1 MYIFIYIIKEDRIIM
16 EKETK
21 KERFKRIAEK
31 RVQNI
36 IHAIRNLSGL
46 SNKKVYEW
54 ETEQL
59 EKIWKAID
67 KEVENCKNSFKDP
80 ESKIFKL

>member
-1 MYIFIYIIKEDRIIM
+1 M

-36 IHAIRNLSGL
+36 IYSIRSLSGL

-59 EKIWKAID
+59 EKIWKAIEQEIED
-67 KEVENCKNSFKDP
+67 CKNSFKDP
-80 ESKIFKL
+80 QSKMFIL

>member
-1 MYIFIYIIKEDRIIM
+1 M

-21 KERFKRIAEK
+21 KERFKRVAEK

-36 IHAIRNLSGL
+36 INSIRSLSGL

-54 ETEQL
+54 ETKQL
-59 EKIWKAID
+59 EKIWKAIE
-67 KEVENCKNSFKDP
+67 KEVRDCKNSFKDP
-80 ESKIFKL
+80 QSKTFRL

>member
-1 MYIFIYIIKEDRIIM
+1 M

-36 IHAIRNLSGL
+36 INAIRSLSGL

-59 EKIWKAID
+59 EKIWKAI
-67 KEVENCKNSFKDP
+67 EQEIENCKNSYIAP

>member
-1 MYIFIYIIKEDRIIM
+1 MIM

-80 ESKIFKL
+80 DSKIFKL

>member
-1 MYIFIYIIKEDRIIM
+1 M
-16 EKETK
+16 ERETK

-36 IHAIRNLSGL
+36 ISSIRSLSGL

-54 ETEQL
+54 ETAQL
-59 EKIWKAID
+59 DKIWKAIE
-67 KEVENCKNSFKDP
+67 KEIENCKDSYKDP
-80 ESKIFKL
+80 ESRVFKF

>member
-1 MYIFIYIIKEDRIIM
+1 M

-21 KERFKRIAEK
+21 KERFKRVAEK

-36 IHAIRNLSGL
+36 LNAIRGLSGL

-54 ETEQL
+54 EPKQL
-59 EKIWKAID
+59 EKIWKAIEQEIGD
-67 KEVENCKNSFKDP
+67 CKNSFKDP

>member
-1 MYIFIYIIKEDRIIM
+1 MKEDRTMM

-21 KERFKRIAEK
+21 EERFKRIAEK

-54 ETEQL
+54 KTEQL

-67 KEVENCKNSFKDP
+67 KEVENCKDSFKNPD
-80 ESKIFKL
+80 SKIFKL

>member
-1 MYIFIYIIKEDRIIM
+1 M

-21 KERFKRIAEK
+21 KERFKRVAEK

-36 IHAIRNLSGL
+36 INSIRSLSGL

-54 ETEQL
+54 EVVQL
-59 EKIWKAID
+59 EKIWEAVE
-67 KEVENCKNSFKDP
+67 KEIENCKENFNDP
-80 ESKIFKL
+80 ESKIFKF

>member
-1 MYIFIYIIKEDRIIM
+1 M

-36 IHAIRNLSGL
+36 INAIRSLSGL

-54 ETEQL
+54 ETNN
-59 EKIWKAID
+59 WK
-67 KEVENCKNSFKDP
+67 KYGR
-80 ESKIFKL
+80 L

>member
-1 MYIFIYIIKEDRIIM
+1 M

-21 KERFKRIAEK
+21 KERFKRVAEK

-36 IHAIRNLSGL
+36 INAIRSLSGL

-54 ETEQL
+54 ETKQL
-59 EKIWKAID
+59 EKIWKAI
-67 KEVENCKNSFKDP
+67 EQEIGNCKGSFKDP

>member
-1 MYIFIYIIKEDRIIM
+1 M

-67 KEVENCKNSFKDP
+67 EEVENCKNSFKDP

>member
-1 MYIFIYIIKEDRIIM
+1 M

-21 KERFKRIAEK
+21 KDRFKRVAEK

-36 IHAIRNLSGL
+36 INSIRSLSGL
-46 SNKKVYEW
+46 SNKNVYEW
-54 ETEQL
+54 ETAQL
-59 EKIWKAID
+59 DKIWKAIE
-67 KEVENCKNSFKDP
+67 KEIENCKDDFKSP

>member
-1 MYIFIYIIKEDRIIM
+1 MIM

-67 KEVENCKNSFKDP
+67 KEVENCQNSFKDP

>member
-1 MYIFIYIIKEDRIIM
+1 LNNKILKGQYFV

-21 KERFKRIAEK
+21 KERFKRVAEK

-36 IHAIRNLSGL
+36 LNAIRSLSGL

-54 ETEQL
+54 ENKQL
-59 EKIWKAID
+59 EKIWTAIE
-67 KEVENCKNSFKDP
+67 KEIKDCKNSFKDP
-80 ESKIFKL
+80 ESVIFRL

>member
-1 MYIFIYIIKEDRIIM
+1 MKEDRTIM

-21 KERFKRIAEK
+21 EERFKRIAEK

-67 KEVENCKNSFKDP
+67 KEVENCKDSFKNPD
-80 ESKIFKL
+80 SKIFKL

>member
-1 MYIFIYIIKEDRIIM
+1 M

-67 KEVENCKNSFKDP
+67 REVENCKNSFKDP
-80 ESKIFKL
+80 ESKMFKL

>member
-1 MYIFIYIIKEDRIIM
+1 MIM

-21 KERFKRIAEK
+21 EERFKRIAEK

-67 KEVENCKNSFKDP
+67 KEVENCKDSFKNP

>member
-1 MYIFIYIIKEDRIIM
+1 MG
-16 EKETK
+16 KETK
-21 KERFKRIAEK
+21 KERFKRVAEK

-36 IHAIRNLSGL
+36 LNSIRSLSGL

-54 ETEQL
+54 ETKQL
-59 EKIWKAID
+59 EKIWKAI
-67 KEVENCKNSFKDP
+67 EQEIGNCKNSFKDP

>member
-1 MYIFIYIIKEDRIIM
+1 MT

-21 KERFKRIAEK
+21 EERFKRIAEK

-59 EKIWKAID
+59 KKIWKAID
-67 KEVENCKNSFKDP
+67 KEVENCKDSFKNPD
-80 ESKIFKL
+80 SKIFKL

>member
-1 MYIFIYIIKEDRIIM
+1 MIM

-59 EKIWKAID
+59 EKIWVAID

>member
-1 MYIFIYIIKEDRIIM
+1 MIM

-31 RVQNI
+31 RAQNI

-67 KEVENCKNSFKDP
+67 REVENCKNSFNDP

>member
-1 MYIFIYIIKEDRIIM
+1 M

-59 EKIWKAID
+59 KKIWKAID
-67 KEVENCKNSFKDP
+67 KEIEDCKDSFKNP

>member
-1 MYIFIYIIKEDRIIM
+1 MIM

-21 KERFKRIAEK
+21 EERFKRIAEK

-67 KEVENCKNSFKDP
+67 KEVGDCKDSFKAVSYTHLTLP
-80 ESKIFKL
+80 TKRIV

>member
-1 MYIFIYIIKEDRIIM
+1 M

-36 IHAIRNLSGL
+36 INAIRNLSGL

-59 EKIWKAID
+59 EKIWKAI
-67 KEVENCKNSFKDP
+67 EQEIENCKNSFNDP

>member
-1 MYIFIYIIKEDRIIM
+1 MIM

-67 KEVENCKNSFKDP
+67 REVENCKNSFNDP

>member
-1 MYIFIYIIKEDRIIM
+1 M

-36 IHAIRNLSGL
+36 IHAIRSLSGL

-67 KEVENCKNSFKDP
+67 REIENCKNSFNDP
-80 ESKIFKL
+80 ELKIFKL

>member
-1 MYIFIYIIKEDRIIM
+1 MKEDRTMM

-21 KERFKRIAEK
+21 EERFKRIAEK

-67 KEVENCKNSFKDP
+67 KEVENCKDSFKNPD
-80 ESKIFKL
+80 SKIFKL

>member
-1 MYIFIYIIKEDRIIM
+1 MM

-21 KERFKRIAEK
+21 EERFKRIAEK

-67 KEVENCKNSFKDP
+67 KEVENCKDSFKNPD
-80 ESKIFKL
+80 SKIFKL

>member
-1 MYIFIYIIKEDRIIM
+1 M

>member
-1 MYIFIYIIKEDRIIM
+1 MKEDRTMM

-21 KERFKRIAEK
+21 EERFKRIAEK

-67 KEVENCKNSFKDP
+67 KEVENCKDSFKNP
-80 ESKIFKL
+80 ESKIFKF

>member
-1 MYIFIYIIKEDRIIM
+1 MEDRIIM

-59 EKIWKAID
+59 EKIWKAIEIEIED
-67 KEVENCKNSFKDP
+67 CKNNFNNP